1 MTAMLS
7 GLVLVA
13 AFGAL
18 AVAGLL
24 LVVALYRISGRP
36 AAGAASDAGPHSDP
50 GRAGRKG
57 S

>member
-1 MTAMLS
+1 MLS

-13 AFGAL
+13 AFGVL

-36 AAGAASDAGPHSDP
+36 AAGAASDVGQHSDLSRTGP
-50 GRAGRKG
+50 KG

>member
-7 GLVLVA
+7 GLILVA
-13 AFGAL
+13 AFGVL

-36 AAGAASDAGPHSDP
+36 AAGAASDVGQHSDL
-50 GRAGRKG
+50 GRTGRKG